1 MLKFEHINRV
11 KERTRVA
18 GNHFFDA
25 DTMRFFNSY
34 TAKWAYLTRD
44 AKLSYFVTS
53 ERYSYQEPRMYTVR
67 VQDTT
72 TGEIDTIGD
81 FNTIPTS
88 KQAHAL
94 AKRLAKEAN

>member
-11 KERTRVA
+11 KER

-34 TAKWAYLTRD
+34 TAKWAYLTDDGR
-44 AKLSYFVTS
+44 LSYFVTS

-67 VQDTT
+67 VQDTA
-72 TGEIDTIGD
+72 TGDIDTTGD

-88 KQAHAL
+88 KQAHTI
-94 AKRLAKEAN
+94 AKRLANKEAN